1 MEELEKRR
9 VAPEAQGVCF
19 SGLVSGFQRSRFRG
33 LGSGNIMYVL
43 LKWVSDNTF
52 VGSYGVQ
59 GQGLHES
66 LVVLTRQTLILVG
79 QTCSCDEKFMIALP
93 SR

>member
-1 MEELEKRR
+1 
-9 VAPEAQGVCF
+9 
-19 SGLVSGFQRSRFRG
+19 
-33 LGSGNIMYVL
+33 MYVL

-93 SR
+93 SC